1 MFFSEPVVLKTFAL
15 IVALALG
22 QNAAFLCLANCD
34 TTILRSAGCHQPS
47 GDCTVESSINCVEA
61 PAAFATIAN
70 AAAKTQLPS
79 PASNVAYTPADFA
92 IAVSL
97 RLTFIRSEVAPPQ
110 GIRQL
115 PLRI

>member
-1 MFFSEPVVLKTFAL
+1 MFKTFAL

-34 TTILRSAGCHQPS
+34 TTVLRSAGCHQS
-47 GDCTVESSINCVEA
+47 TGGCAVGSSINCVEA
-61 PAAFATIAN
+61 PVVVATIAN
-70 AAAKTQLPS
+70 AATKTQLPS
-79 PASNVAYTPADFA
+79 LASNVAYTPVDVA

-97 RLTFIRSEVAPPQ
+97 RLTFIRGEVAPPQ